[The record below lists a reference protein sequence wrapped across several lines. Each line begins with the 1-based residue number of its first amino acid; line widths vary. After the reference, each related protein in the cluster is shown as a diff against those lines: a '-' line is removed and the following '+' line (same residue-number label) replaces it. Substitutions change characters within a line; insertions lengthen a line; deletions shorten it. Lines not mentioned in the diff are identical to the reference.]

1 MGLEE
6 VMTAVEEDIPVTAI
20 VFNNQQWGAEKRNQ
34 IDFYDNRFVGTNIG
48 RDSGGFNFAEIATA
62 MKASSRRVE
71 SSDELKDAYMWALGE
86 DAPVV
91 LEVMVDPEEL
101 AEPFRRDALKAPRR
115 LLEKYSH
122 LDLTGSPRS
131 TSSSD
136 GE

>member
-1 MGLEE
+1 
-6 VMTAVEEDIPVTAI
+6 MTAVEEEIPVTAI

-48 RDSGGFNFAEIATA
+48 RDVGGFNFADIATA
-62 MKASSRRVE
+62 MKAMSRRVD
-71 SSDELKDAYMWALGE
+71 SSDELKDAYNWALGE

-101 AEPFRRDALKAPRR
+101 AEPFRRDALKPPRR

-122 LDLTGSPRS
+122 LDLTGTLDPAVPG
-131 TSSSD
+131 SD
-136 GE
+136 IDRG